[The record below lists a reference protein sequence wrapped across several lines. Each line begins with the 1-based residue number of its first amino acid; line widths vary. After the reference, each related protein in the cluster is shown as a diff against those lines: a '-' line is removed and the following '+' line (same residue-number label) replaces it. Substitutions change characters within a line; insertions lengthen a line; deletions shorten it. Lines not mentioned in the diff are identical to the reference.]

1 MASDR
6 LRNRVQQLMRD
17 CITDFQSESKQ
28 SGNILVHEADIEI
41 SRLDEELACLQNI
54 KKTIIAEIS
63 ARVIYASTLRNSLLL
78 IHRLPPEILSYILE
92 ESLGHFDATP
102 EPRTTRRLRALAL
115 VCRQW
120 RYALDQS
127 PSVWGWIDFTQDA
140 SFAVQ
145 KSREAS
151 LSINFVNEG
160 NFGSTELQHGLA
172 TLLPHSKRWVSLQIC
187 MTPVA
192 AAHFVPVFGSLSLP
206 NLEDLGLLLHARDW
220 YDPPNVDC
228 LERYPLRR
236 LVLRGISTSWDTI
249 AGFAGLR
256 SLTIADLS
264 YRSAWPSRAQIG
276 SILLGCYRLE
286 ELTLSNL
293 ENHPADVEV
302 HDPVPL
308 AKFYVPA
315 LRSVALN
322 DILNTREAALW
333 VLESITAPNLIGLSV
348 TGTWTNRKVGRPIAS
363 VLTRQRTD
371 SPFPVVMANLGSRPV
386 HVRITQRECRIE
398 CGHLVRRG
406 AHRGV
411 EVSLPSTTYAD
422 AWQRVIDLVS
432 CVLGDLPLDLEID
445 KLPQHY
451 LANPDPDPDP
461 AILGQLPSLSVLR
474 MLQVPN
480 VEAFLLF
487 LCSESSSNH
496 CCPNLTDVHMLASS
510 LTRTE
515 MWRHAVNALMEK
527 RPDLALYDGV
537 RRISPDL

>member
-1 MASDR
+1 M
-6 LRNRVQQLMRD
+6 
-17 CITDFQSESKQ
+17 
-28 SGNILVHEADIEI
+28 
-41 SRLDEELACLQNI
+41 
-54 KKTIIAEIS
+54 
-63 ARVIYASTLRNSLLL
+63 
-78 IHRLPPEILSYILE
+78 
-92 ESLGHFDATP
+92 GHFDATP
-102 EPRTTRRLRALAL
+102 EPRTTQRLRALAL

-120 RYALDQS
+120 KYALDQS
-127 PSVWGWIDFTQDA
+127 PSVWGWIDCRQDA
-140 SFAVQ
+140 SFAAQ

-160 NFGSTELQHGLA
+160 NFGSPELQHGFA
-172 TLLPHSKRWVSLQIC
+172 TLLPHSKRWESLQIC
-187 MTPVA
+187 MTAVA
-192 AAHFVPVFGSLSLP
+192 AAHFVPVFGSLYLP
-206 NLEDLGLLLHARDW
+206 NLEDLGLLVHARGC
-220 YDPPNVDC
+220 YDPPNVDY

-236 LVLRGISTSWDTI
+236 LVLKGISTPWDTI

-264 YRSAWPSRAQIG
+264 YRSAWPSRDQIG
-276 SILLGCYRLE
+276 GIILGCHCLE

-293 ENHPADVEV
+293 ENHPADVGV
-302 HDPVPL
+302 PDPVPPT
-308 AKFYVPA
+308 FYVPA

-333 VLESITAPNLIGLSV
+333 LLESITAPNLIGLSV
-348 TGTWTNRKVGRPIAS
+348 TGTWTNREVGRPIAS

-371 SPFPVVMANLGSRPV
+371 SPLLVVMANFGSRLV

-411 EVSLPSTTYAD
+411 EISLPSATYAD
-422 AWQRVIDLVS
+422 AWQRAIDLVS
-432 CVLGDLPLDLEID
+432 CVLGDLPLDVEID
-445 KLPQHY
+445 KLPQRY
-451 LANPDPDPDP
+451 LPNPDPDP
-461 AILGQLPSLSVLR
+461 AFLAQLPSLSVLR

-487 LCSESSSNH
+487 LCSESPGNQTKY
-496 CCPNLTDVHMLASS
+496 CCPNLMEVHLLASS

-515 MWRHAVNALMEK
+515 IWRHAVNALMEK

-537 RRISPDL
+537 RRISPDFQ